1 MHNLLP
7 LRRDLCHA
15 NIDVADRSQNLRVV
29 TAVRQKQVLMILQCL
44 QSSLRRSLASIGGTD
59 NSYRKLWASRVEA

>member
-15 NIDVADRSQNLRVV
+15 NIGVADRSQNLRVV
-29 TAVRQKQVLMILQCL
+29 TAVRQKQVLILQCF

-59 NSYRKLWASRVEA
+59 NSYRKLWASHVEA